1 MPEFVLHILKMN
13 LIAAVILLLTELFSR
28 LSRGRYASG
37 WKYWVWFAVAVFLLV
52 PVKLPSGRLPQLT
65 VNFVVEQPVKTAD
78 SNLLAAQKEAE
89 VSQQTSAQTVQQT
102 FHSHEIQLKET
113 PFGFTF
119 DQLLRLFGEIWLAGA
134 LFLGLVGLARYYLA
148 LHRLYRWSLPVD
160 DEDILK
166 DYQRLSRE
174 AELKKPPK
182 LLKNDRLTTPV
193 LAGLFHPAVYLTNE
207 RYEKQELCF
216 ILSHELTHYQRRD
229 LWYKLLMQA
238 VVSSY
243 WFNPFLY
250 KMRRDAERTV
260 ENLCDAR
267 VVGGL
272 SSQEQLSYSRL
283 LLKTA
288 AKQSRVPYLAAG
300 LNDGILVFKE
310 RIRCMRNL
318 SAMKRCRF
326 PAVLLCAVMLLAQL
340 LIGEQRGGGKQSP
353 SRTLLR
359 RRRKPDRKA
368 RGWKLLKRA
377 KTVHSHQLRLQIP
390 PSHSPS
396 TAPKATVPTTSMKAA
411 TAPGRTAAEEPIPIT
426 ETASGSAT
434 GIEVPG
440 RRKDLRTPQI
450 RP

>member
-1 MPEFVLHILKMN
+1 
-13 LIAAVILLLTELFSR
+13 
-28 LSRGRYASG
+28 
-37 WKYWVWFAVAVFLLV
+37 
-52 PVKLPSGRLPQLT
+52 
-65 VNFVVEQPVKTAD
+65 
-78 SNLLAAQKEAE
+78 
-89 VSQQTSAQTVQQT
+89 
-102 FHSHEIQLKET
+102 
-113 PFGFTF
+113 
-119 DQLLRLFGEIWLAGA
+119 
-134 LFLGLVGLARYYLA
+134 
-148 LHRLYRWSLPVD
+148 
-160 DEDILK
+160 
-166 DYQRLSRE
+166 
-174 AELKKPPK
+174 
-182 LLKNDRLTTPV
+182 
-193 LAGLFHPAVYLTNE
+193 
-207 RYEKQELCF
+207 
-216 ILSHELTHYQRRD
+216 
-229 LWYKLLMQA
+229 
-238 VVSSY
+238 
-243 WFNPFLY
+243 
-250 KMRRDAERTV
+250 MRRDVERTV

-340 LIGEQRGGGKQSP
+340 LTGSSVAAENNLQQ
-353 SRTLLR
+353 TLLR